1 MMQGRV
7 EGGPAEPAPPRRYR
21 VAPRGSGWA
30 VTVNNASTRPL
41 PERASAE
48 RLAARL
54 QAQADR
60 LNRDQ
65 HRIAQ

>member
-1 MMQGRV
+1 
-7 EGGPAEPAPPRRYR
+7 